1 MCNLETYIFRS
12 GVGINEIAR
21 RLEAEGI
28 KTGRGRT
35 KWWQST
41 IQSILTNEKYCGDLL
56 QQKCFT
62 PDYLTHKRV
71 KNTGQ
76 VQQYY
81 VRDNHE
87 AIIDRESW
95 EKVQIIYARNRDKYR
110 SENKGLTKYSYCY
123 PLSGRCVCLHC
134 GETFKRRH
142 WIQGYPEPRIVY
154 QCNGYINGKLKER
167 CPSYGISEDILMAS
181 VCDMINNLF
190 INEGSSS
197 FDNVLAAIKNKMKV
211 SNESYNELEE
221 YESRREVIDEEITQ
235 LLKAKIDAKDNDEI
249 YFIDKKYHD
258 KLNEY
263 RLVSDKIK
271 TLTAAKAVAID
282 VEQRLATMESILSKR
297 KITPAMIT
305 PEIMDAFIYRVI
317 IAGKHE
323 IYFLIDINHNYSLKE
338 VKQLRRKIVEMKP
351 IYSNKVE
358 LARKFRDEHLTYKV
372 IAI

>member
-1 MCNLETYIFRS
+1 
-12 GVGINEIAR
+12 
-21 RLEAEGI
+21 
-28 KTGRGRT
+28 
-35 KWWQST
+35 
-41 IQSILTNEKYCGDLL
+41 
-56 QQKCFT
+56 
-62 PDYLTHKRV
+62 
-71 KNTGQ
+71 
-76 VQQYY
+76 
-81 VRDNHE
+81 
-87 AIIDRESW
+87 
-95 EKVQIIYARNRDKYR
+95 
-110 SENKGLTKYSYCY
+110 
-123 PLSGRCVCLHC
+123 
-134 GETFKRRH
+134 
-142 WIQGYPEPRIVY
+142 
-154 QCNGYINGKLKER
+154 
-167 CPSYGISEDILMAS
+167 
-181 VCDMINNLF
+181 
-190 INEGSSS
+190 
-197 FDNVLAAIKNKMKV
+197 MKI

-235 LLKAKIDAKDNDEI
+235 LLKAKSDAKDNDEI

-271 TLTAAKAVAID
+271 TLTAAKDIAID

-317 IAGKHE
+317 IAGKRD

-338 VKQLRRKIVEMKP
+338 VKQLRKKIVEMKP